1 MCIIRPIVCIIRPIV
16 VCYIDI
22 IRNQLLVNIIFVGN
36 CSSYQELSL
45 VQVNQDPFL
54 SDEYQFGIELAN
66 ASSCHCVTIVNATGS
81 FGSNLLSST
90 KTSNFWCNKNRDDF
104 NQLCASSTSNL
115 IFGSKLVKD
124 DGTYVNSHCPL
135 TERIPNYLPT
145 NDDDGN
151 SVCPESINS
160 SLPVS
165 TNTFTTSPL
174 PYFSESSSLVT
185 SSSSSFPT
193 LDDQTSIMATP
204 TTSYPFNYPTMTS
217 LPSSFS
223 VTPNP
228 STVFFPK
235 QNSTSYSST
244 SSITPAPLMSQSMS
258 VSMKVYSLATA
269 LTPTPVAIYASHMNG
284 GVSQTSAHS
293 SLTSPGASPSPT
305 MLFCPASEDGKW
317 PITPA
322 CANATSNYCGNNFS
336 HVNG

>member
-1 MCIIRPIVCIIRPIV
+1 MT
-16 VCYIDI
+16 
-22 IRNQLLVNIIFVGN
+22 
-36 CSSYQELSL
+36 
-45 VQVNQDPFL
+45 
-54 SDEYQFGIELAN
+54 N

-124 DGTYVNSHCPL
+124 DGNYVNPFCPL
-135 TERIPNYLPT
+135 THRIPEHLPT

-151 SVCPESINS
+151 SVCPEPINS

-174 PYFSESSSLVT
+174 LYFSESSSLVT

-204 TTSYPFNYPTMTS
+204 TTSYPFNYLTMTS

-223 VTPNP
+223 ITPTP
-228 STVFFPK
+228 DLSTVFLPN
-235 QNSTSYSST
+235 QDSTSYSSI
-244 SSITPAPLMSQSMS
+244 SSITPAPMM
-258 VSMKVYSLATA
+258 
-269 LTPTPVAIYASHMNG
+269 
-284 GVSQTSAHS
+284 SQTSTHS
-293 SLTSPGASPSPT
+293 LLTSPGASPSPT
-305 MLFCPASEDGKW
+305 MLFCSEDSTW
-317 PITPA
+317 PMTQA
-322 CANATSNYCGNNFS
+322 CTNATSTECGNKS
-336 HVNG
+336 TLAKG

>member
-1 MCIIRPIVCIIRPIV
+1 M
-16 VCYIDI
+16 
-22 IRNQLLVNIIFVGN
+22 
-36 CSSYQELSL
+36 
-45 VQVNQDPFL
+45 
-54 SDEYQFGIELAN
+54 
-66 ASSCHCVTIVNATGS
+66 
-81 FGSNLLSST
+81 
-90 KTSNFWCNKNRDDF
+90 
-104 NQLCASSTSNL
+104 CASSTSNL

-124 DGTYVNSHCPL
+124 DGTYINSHCAL
-135 TERIPNYLPT
+135 DHQIPNYLPT
-145 NDDDGN
+145 TDDDGN
-151 SVCPESINS
+151 SVCPEPINS

-174 PYFSESSSLVT
+174 LYFTESSSLVT
-185 SSSSSFPT
+185 SASSFGFHT
-193 LDDQTSIMATP
+193 LDDQTFIMATP

-223 VTPNP
+223 VTPTP
-228 STVFFPK
+228 ELSTVFSPN

-244 SSITPAPLMSQSMS
+244 SSITPAPLMSQSTS

-305 MLFCPASEDGKW
+305 MLFYFASEDGKW
-317 PITPA
+317 PITPD
-322 CANATSNYCGNNFS
+322 CANATSNDCGNNFS

>member
-1 MCIIRPIVCIIRPIV
+1 MT
-16 VCYIDI
+16 
-22 IRNQLLVNIIFVGN
+22 
-36 CSSYQELSL
+36 
-45 VQVNQDPFL
+45 
-54 SDEYQFGIELAN
+54 N
-66 ASSCHCVTIVNATGS
+66 ASSCHCVTIVNATGN
-81 FGSNLLSST
+81 FGSNLLNNT
-90 KTSNFWCNKNRDDF
+90 KKSNFWCNKNRDDF

-135 TERIPNYLPT
+135 DHQIPNYLPT
-145 NDDDGN
+145 TDDDSN

-165 TNTFTTSPL
+165 TNTFTTSL
-174 PYFSESSSLVT
+174 LLYFSESSSLVT
-185 SSSSSFPT
+185 SSSSSFHT
-193 LDDQTSIMATP
+193 LNDQTSIMA
-204 TTSYPFNYPTMTS
+204 
-217 LPSSFS
+217 
-223 VTPNP
+223 
-228 STVFFPK
+228 
-235 QNSTSYSST
+235 
-244 SSITPAPLMSQSMS
+244 QSMS

-322 CANATSNYCGNNFS
+322 CANATSTDCGNNSS